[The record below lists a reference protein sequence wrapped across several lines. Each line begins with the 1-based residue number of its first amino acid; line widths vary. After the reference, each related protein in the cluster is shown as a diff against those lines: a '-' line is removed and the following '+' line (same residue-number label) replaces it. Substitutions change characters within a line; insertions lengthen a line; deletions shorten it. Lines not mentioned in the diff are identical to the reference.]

1 MRLIHKL
8 QLFYNVSWLRTIYFN
23 FRHLPYRQAFRL
35 PILLYNPGRIYGN
48 GLYVIDILL
57 EEIKFGML
65 KLGVRNEDSILT
77 KTGVVIS
84 NFGTLIFKGAGVL
97 GNGCSLI
104 IGNQG
109 RLSIGKNFGITGNV
123 SIHCYDSIEIGA
135 FFSCSWNVT
144 IDDTDHHKLM
154 DVEHNKEKA
163 ETKPITIGNN
173 VWICQQVT
181 MLKGSNLPDWTIVS
195 SNSLV
200 NKKYLTPPYSVLAG
214 MPAKDTGRK
223 IKRVDIE
230 GFIARHNWNI
240 TEGLKIFNC

>member
-8 QLFYNVSWLRTIYFN
+8 RLFYEVSWLRTIYFN
-23 FRHLPYRQAFRL
+23 FRHLPYQQAFRL

-48 GLYVIDILL
+48 GLYVIDVPLGN
-57 EEIKFGML
+57 IKFGML
-65 KLGVRNEDSILT
+65 KLGVKNEESILT
-77 KTGVVIS
+77 KTGVAIS

-109 RLSIGKNFGITGNV
+109 RLSIGKNFGITGDV
-123 SIHCYDSIEIGA
+123 SIHCYDSIDIGA

-154 DVEHNKEKA
+154 DLKYNKQKE
-163 ETKPITIGNN
+163 ETKPVKIGDN
-173 VWICQQVT
+173 VWLCQRVSV
-181 MLKGSNLPDWTIVS
+181 LKGSELPAWTIVS

-200 NKKYLTPPYSVLAG
+200 NKRFLVSPYSVLAG
-214 MPAKDTGRK
+214 IPAKDTGKK
-223 IKRVDIE
+223 IKRMDIE
-230 GFIARHNWNI
+230 GFITKQNWYI

>member
-8 QLFYNVSWLRTIYFN
+8 LLFYEVSWLRTIYFN

-35 PILLYNPGRIYGN
+35 PILLYNPGRIYGT
-48 GLYVIDILL
+48 GLYVIDVPLGN
-57 EEIKFGML
+57 IKFGML
-65 KLGVRNEDSILT
+65 KLGVKNEESILT

-84 NFGTLIFKGAGVL
+84 NSGTLIFKGAGVL

-123 SIHCYDSIEIGA
+123 SVHCYDSIDIGA

-163 ETKPITIGNN
+163 ETKPITIGDN

-181 MLKGSNLPDWTIVS
+181 VLKGSNLPDWTIVS

>member
-8 QLFYNVSWLRTIYFN
+8 RLFYEVSWLRTIYFN

-48 GLYVIDILL
+48 GLYVIDVPLGN
-57 EEIKFGML
+57 IKFGML
-65 KLGVRNEDSILT
+65 KLGVKNEESILT

-123 SIHCYDSIEIGA
+123 SVHCYDSIEIGA

-181 MLKGSNLPDWTIVS
+181 VLKGSNLPDWTIVS

-200 NKKYLTPPYSVLAG
+200 NKKYLTTPYSVLAG
-214 MPAKDTGRK
+214 MPAKVTGKK

-240 TEGLKIFNC
+240 TEGLKVFNC

>member
-8 QLFYNVSWLRTIYFN
+8 RLFCGVSWLRTIYFN
-23 FRHLPYRQAFRL
+23 FRYLPYRQAIRL
-35 PILLYNPGRIYGN
+35 PILLYHPEGICGN
-48 GLYVIDILL
+48 GLYVIDVPL

-65 KLGVRNEDSILT
+65 KLGVKNEESVLT

-109 RLSIGKNFGITGNV
+109 RLSIGKNFGITGDV

-154 DVEHNKEKA
+154 DLDNNKEKE
-163 ETKPITIGNN
+163 ETKPIKIGDY
-173 VWICQQVT
+173 VWLCQHVSVF
-181 MLKGSNLPDWTIVS
+181 KGSELPAWTIVS

-200 NKKYLTPPYSVLAG
+200 NKRYLVSPYSVLAG
-214 MPAKDTGRK
+214 MPAKDTGK
-223 IKRVDIE
+223 KLKRMDIE
-230 GFIARHNWNI
+230 GFITKQNWYI

>member
-8 QLFYNVSWLRTIYFN
+8 RLFYEVSWLRTIYFN

-48 GLYVIDILL
+48 GLYVIDIPL

-109 RLSIGKNFGITGNV
+109 RLSIGKNFGITGDV

-154 DVEHNKEKA
+154 DKKYNKEKE
-163 ETKPITIGNN
+163 ETRPVKIGDN
-173 VWICQQVT
+173 VWICQRVSV
-181 MLKGSNLPDWTIVS
+181 LKGSELPAWTIVS

-200 NKKYLTPPYSVLAG
+200 NKRFLVSPYSVLAG
-214 MPAKDTGRK
+214 IPAKDTGKK
-223 IKRVDIE
+223 IKRMDIE
-230 GFIARHNWNI
+230 GFITKQNWYI

>member
-1 MRLIHKL
+1 MGLIHKL
-8 QLFYNVSWLRTIYFN
+8 RLFYEVSWLRTIYFN
-23 FRHLPYRQAFRL
+23 FRHLPYQQAFRL

-48 GLYVIDILL
+48 GLYVIDVPLGN
-57 EEIKFGML
+57 IKFGML
-65 KLGVRNEDSILT
+65 KLGVKNEESILT
-77 KTGVVIS
+77 KTGVAIS

-109 RLSIGKNFGITGNV
+109 RLSIGKNFGITGDV
-123 SIHCYDSIEIGA
+123 SIHCYDSIDIGA

-154 DVEHNKEKA
+154 DLKYNKQKE
-163 ETKPITIGNN
+163 ETKPVKIGDN
-173 VWICQQVT
+173 VWLCQRVSV
-181 MLKGSNLPDWTIVS
+181 LKGSELPAWTIVS

-200 NKKYLTPPYSVLAG
+200 NKRFLVSPYSVLAG
-214 MPAKDTGRK
+214 IPAKDTGKK
-223 IKRVDIE
+223 IKRMDIE
-230 GFIARHNWNI
+230 GFITKQNWYI

>member
-1 MRLIHKL
+1 M
-8 QLFYNVSWLRTIYFN
+8 
-23 FRHLPYRQAFRL
+23 

-48 GLYVIDILL
+48 GLYVIDIPLD
-57 EEIKFGML
+57 EIKFGML
-65 KLGVRNEDSILT
+65 KLGVKNEESILT

-109 RLSIGKNFGITGNV
+109 RLSIGKNFGITGDV

-154 DVEHNKEKA
+154 DLKYNKEKE
-163 ETKPITIGNN
+163 ETRPVKIGDN
-173 VWICQQVT
+173 VWICQRVSI
-181 MLKGSNLPDWTIVS
+181 LKGSELPAWTIVS

-200 NKKYLTPPYSVLAG
+200 NKRFLVSPYSVLAG
-214 MPAKDTGRK
+214 IPAKDTGKK
-223 IKRVDIE
+223 IKRMDIE
-230 GFIARHNWNI
+230 GFITKQNWYI

>member
-8 QLFYNVSWLRTIYFN
+8 LLFYEVSWLRTIYFN

-48 GLYVIDILL
+48 GLYVIDVPLGN
-57 EEIKFGML
+57 IKFGML
-65 KLGVRNEDSILT
+65 KLGVKNEESILT

-84 NFGTLIFKGAGVL
+84 NSGTLIFKGAGVL

-123 SIHCYDSIEIGA
+123 SVHCYDSIDIGA

-181 MLKGSNLPDWTIVS
+181 VLKGSNLPDWTIVS